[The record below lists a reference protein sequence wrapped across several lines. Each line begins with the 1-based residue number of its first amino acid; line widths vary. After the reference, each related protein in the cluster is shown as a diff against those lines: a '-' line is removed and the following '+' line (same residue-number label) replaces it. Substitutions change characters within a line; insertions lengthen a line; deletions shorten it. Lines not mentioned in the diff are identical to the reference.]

1 MLVGG
6 ADYVLHGYVRVLED
20 RLEGHDD
27 AAREVNEKGCLQEFI
42 TPTDIE
48 YSG

>member
-42 TPTDIE
+42 TPKDIE